1 MYKEVRWLGELG
13 VKRPGPVR
21 IWSEGCQNLH
31 PWVAASQHAIRQTQE
46 APCCV
51 QVTEQD
57 LDDFE
62 AKYRGSEEEKA
73 DVLKYYDQF
82 SGDMDKVCRFLSEA
96 MEAGSFWR

>member
-1 MYKEVRWLGELG
+1 M
-13 VKRPGPVR
+13 
-21 IWSEGCQNLH
+21 
-31 PWVAASQHAIRQTQE
+31 
-46 APCCV
+46 

-96 MEAGSFWR
+96 MEAESFWK